1 MEEKKL
7 IKKKAN
13 INWKKVGNQAA
24 VAFLNGAISA
34 LGAIVIARIAN
45 SGADTQSSP
54 SAKVT
59 PISKIG

>member
-7 IKKKAN
+7 IKKKSN
-13 INWKKVGNQAA
+13 INWKRVGNQAA

-45 SGADTQSSP
+45 SSTDTQSAMS
-54 SAKVT
+54 SKVT

>member
-7 IKKKAN
+7 IKKKSN

-45 SGADTQSSP
+45 SGTETQSST

-59 PISKIG
+59 PISKLG